1 MRAHYKYH
9 PGYYYYYVF
18 LFIKHAYIVHTG
30 EILCFLCILCAGNAT
45 ASDLVTRTMTPDQ
58 MNTEALLQ
66 SRDYLAASTGFS
78 DTAGNEMTRSA
89 YSVHETG
96 DWQAETGFSNRGD
109 VAGSQMSTV
118 GDTAT
123 EDKLRATFGVPRRVI
138 TIPTINQFDSGA
150 SGSDEELSEISLGH

>member
-1 MRAHYKYH
+1 MKS
-9 PGYYYYYVF
+9 YV
-18 LFIKHAYIVHTG
+18 
-30 EILCFLCILCAGNAT
+30 FLCILCAGNAT